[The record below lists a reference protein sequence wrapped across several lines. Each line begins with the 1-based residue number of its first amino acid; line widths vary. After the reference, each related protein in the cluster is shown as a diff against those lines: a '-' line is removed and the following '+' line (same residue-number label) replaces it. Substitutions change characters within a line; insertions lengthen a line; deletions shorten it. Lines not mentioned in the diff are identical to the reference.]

1 MLVVPPAGAPLT
13 AAGEWPAAVITP
25 EAAYVRGPASV
36 SRVSKVGLEYLPL
49 KMGVSMGAQPVRTM
63 AASEN

>member
-1 MLVVPPAGAPLT
+1 MLVVPPAGAPLRLT

-36 SRVSKVGLEYLPL
+36 SRVSKVGLEYLP
-49 KMGVSMGAQPVRTM
+49 
-63 AASEN
+63 